1 MSLDSGVSLGQ
12 LLLALGVMLTT
23 GGIAWGALIQRVKTL
38 EKEVEALSGFAT
50 TLAVMQSELTHIK
63 RGIDNITGSWL
74 FKEPP
79 SYVAMD
85 RPTNDMRRP
94 K

>member
-12 LLLALGVMLTT
+12 LIVALTVILL
-23 GGIAWGALIQRVKTL
+23 GGAMTWGSLLQRVKTL